1 MLDVIFIR
9 FIEIFKLLFFSL
21 FSGIALYLEAEK
33 KYMADENP
41 SLPAPTMSLS
51 EEALAGIKAAEI
63 LIEEITHELEAS
75 APKRQLIKRMD
86 NGSSADDSLEIKAVP
101 VKRRGGFR
109 KKGEK
114 RLYVK

>member
-1 MLDVIFIR
+1 MV
-9 FIEIFKLLFFSL
+9 
-21 FSGIALYLEAEK
+21 
-33 KYMADENP
+33 DENP
-41 SLPAPTMSLS
+41 SPPAPTMSLS

-63 LIEEITHELEAS
+63 LIEEITRELEAS
-75 APKRQLIKRMD
+75 APKRQLIKRMYA
-86 NGSSADDSLEIKAVP
+86 GSSADDSLEVKAVP